1 MRVVFVSNI
10 LNHHQR
16 SFSEN
21 MMQHIKF
28 EFVATSEQSSVGY
41 QLAEDADYV
50 HHWYRENEKQEIIE
64 LIKDS
69 DVVIFGSQPKELF
82 DIRMSDS
89 KLTFKYCERFF
100 KKGIWRRFIPITKKN
115 LNNTILNYK
124 NNNLYVL
131 CASAYLPYDLDLLG
145 FPIEKCYKWGYFP
158 EFKKYENINKI
169 IDNKIPFSIL
179 WVGRFIDWKHPDYAI
194 KIADKL
200 KANGYDFKLNIIGGG
215 ILEEKLRNL
224 IKNYKLD
231 DYVQILGS
239 MKPEQVR
246 SYMEKSEIFLCTSDR
261 NEGWGA
267 VVNEAMNSACAVIAS
282 NAVGS
287 VPFLIKYKHNGLI
300 YQDGNLNDLYDKVKL
315 LIEKE
320 SERKRIS
327 LNAYNTIYNE
337 WNPENASKRLIKL
350 INDLLN
356 ENNSDRYKDG
366 PCSKAYVLKD
376 GWKPF

>member
-1 MRVVFVSNI
+1 MKITFVSNV

-16 SFSEN
+16 AFSEN
-21 MMQHIKF
+21 MTKYA
-28 EFVATSEQSSVGY
+28 EYAFVATSEQNGFGF
-41 QLAEDADYV
+41 QMAEEADYV
-50 HHWYRENEKQEIIE
+50 HHWYKTEEREEIIT
-64 LIKDS
+64 LIRKS

-82 DIRMSDS
+82 DIRMSDN

-100 KKGIWRRFIPITKKN
+100 KKGTWRRFIPTTKNK
-115 LNNTILNYK
+115 LNDTILNYK
-124 NNNLYVL
+124 KNDLFVL
-131 CASAYLPYDLDLLG
+131 CASAYLPYDLSLLNY
-145 FPIEKCYKWGYFP
+145 PIERCYKWGYFP

-194 KIADKL
+194 KIANKL

-215 ILEEKLRNL
+215 ILEKKLRKL

-231 DYVQILGS
+231 NYVQILGS

-282 NAVGS
+282 NAIGS
-287 VPFLIKYKHNGLI
+287 VPFLIKDKHNGLI

-315 LIEKE
+315 LIENE
-320 SERKRIS
+320 NERKRIS
-327 LNAYNTIYNE
+327 LNAYNTMCNE
-337 WNPENASKRLIKL
+337 WNPENASERLIKL

-356 ENNSDRYKDG
+356 EKNSDRYKDG